1 MTTAEQDAQAIAEGN
16 YMKHSQRWIGP
27 NIDRRTHPP
36 LSNDVL
42 AALREAAARNGGRP
56 LTDKQ
61 RAEVLS
67 KFQ

>member
-1 MTTAEQDAQAIAEGN
+1 MTTAEKDAKAVASGD
-16 YMKHSQRWIGP
+16 YMAHSQRWIGP

-36 LSNDVL
+36 LSNECL
-42 AALREAAARNGGRP
+42 TALREAAARNGGRP

-61 RAEVLS
+61 RADVLS

>member
-1 MTTAEQDAQAIAEGN
+1 MTTEERDRLAVASGD
-16 YMKHSQRWIGP
+16 YMAHSQRWIGP

-36 LSNDVL
+36 LSNEVL
-42 AALREAAARNGGRP
+42 AGLREAAARNGGRP

-61 RAEVLS
+61 RAEILS